1 MSGTKKSRPT
11 NKHSLLLS
19 PEENEQV
26 FRCLGSKNYTLS
38 TAVAQL
44 LSVEHHTPDLWVSK
58 QFGVVCLVKDY
69 NARGYFLRMY
79 DIKKG
84 FIVWEQEIYDEFN
97 STRLCDEL
105 LAFEGDYC
113 MFGLNFASVDE
124 ANDFHCQIQKLQNR
138 IAERES
144 ASRTVAPSEP
154 HSMYTMAPT
163 YSSVTSMSVVM
174 PFTSVTSGLT
184 TTQKAKRKKSR
195 RKIDKKEIGNPTNFE
210 HRAHIGWDKNK
221 GFTAEGEGADPEL
234 KAILSKLNLPTDF
247 QETEKQAIYS
257 VINQMGGIEAV
268 TRQLKQE
275 KPVHHRSTV
284 AVGMPN
290 RNMGTANR
298 AGPPPSRPALPTPRD
313 VPTPVQQP
321 QRPLPPSGYSSLSA
335 GPPAPLIHGGRHQES
350 TTVALTVAQQPP
362 PPPPPPPPPLPPLL
376 SAPHQPPM
384 MMFHSEEMVPKAPA
398 APPPPAPPPPPPF
411 PTETVPS
418 VEDKFKSARSNLLDE
433 IRRGKALKHVD
444 ERSSNTAKEPAAVDN
459 RMALMNQIAQGVNL
473 KPVEKMPQSNAK
485 DDEAEKMGG
494 IAGALARALLER
506 RGQMGV
512 ESDSSDEEDD
522 DDDDEDN
529 EWDDQLLKRC
539 LDTGMRVPF
548 LLLLKRTNL
557 FVPYGGWQLSTGRRA
572 LHLQEYHSKQ
582 LLDNFG
588 LTVQKFIV
596 VEAAEEAAVRLQK
609 FVANEYVVK
618 AQILAGG
625 RGKGKF
631 DNGLEGGVKL
641 ARSPKQAIEYVK
653 KMVNHRLFTNQTSSD
668 GILVKKVMIA
678 ESVPIWRE
686 GYLAIMVDRT
696 LESPLIIASPS
707 GGVDIEEV
715 SVKSPE
721 LMLKL
726 PIDLEVGLSPA
737 VALKIA
743 KFLQFSENA
752 TEKAKDEILH
762 LYEMFVRTDATMI
775 EVNPICETTNSDGIY
790 LVDAK
795 LHFDDNAFFR
805 QREIF
810 ALTNLSDRDPRENEA
825 ESYGLNFVSM
835 DGNIGCLVNGAGLA
849 MATMDLIKLHG
860 GEPANFLDV
869 GGSADASQVSRG
881 IEIISHDPK
890 VKAIFVNIFGGIV
903 NCQTIARGVIAAME
917 KIGSRLPI
925 ILRLE
930 GTDDLTAKRLLRES
944 HQTMLMANNMEHGVS
959 LSIEAI
965 SSDYRQTE
973 GAKTA

>member
-1 MSGTKKSRPT
+1 LNSVSSMSGTKKSRPT

-84 FIVWEQEIYDEFN
+84 FIVWEQEVYDEFS

-184 TTQKAKRKKSR
+184 ATQKAKRKKSR

-275 KPVHHRSTV
+275 KPVHNRSTV

-290 RNMGTANR
+290 RNMGIANR
-298 AGPPPSRPALPTPRD
+298 AGPPPSRPALPAARD
-313 VPTPVQQP
+313 IPTPVQQP

-335 GPPAPLIHGGRHQES
+335 GPPAPQIYGGRYQES
-350 TTVALTVAQQPP
+350 TTMASTVSNVAQQPP
-362 PPPPPPPPPLPPLL
+362 PPPPPPPPLL
-376 SAPHQPPM
+376 SAHHQPPM
-384 MMFHSEEMVPKAPA
+384 MMFHSEEMVPKVPA

-411 PTETVPS
+411 PTEIVAS

-444 ERSSNTAKEPAAVDN
+444 ERSSNTAKEPAAAVDN

-473 KPVEKMPQSNAK
+473 KPVEKMSHSNAK

-512 ESDSSDEEDD
+512 ESDSSDEDDD

-529 EWDDQLLKRC
+529 EWDEILL
-539 LDTGMRVPF
+539 LSGMRVPF
-548 LLLLKRTNL
+548 LRLLKRTDL
-557 FVPYGGWQLSTGRRA
+557 IVPYGWQLSSGRRA

-596 VEAAEEAAVRLQK
+596 VEAAEEAAVRLHK

-625 RGKGKF
+625 RGKGRF

-641 ARSPKQAIEYVK
+641 ARSSKQAIEYVK

-707 GGVDIEEV
+707 GGVDIEDV

-775 EVNPICETTNSDGIY
+775 EVNPICETTNNDGIY

-810 ALTNLSDRDPRENEA
+810 ALTNLSDRDPRELEA
-825 ESYGLNFVSM
+825 ELYGLNFVSM

-869 GGSADASQVSRG
+869 GGSADASQVSHG

-944 HQTMLMANNMEHGVS
+944 HYTLLMANNMEHGVS

-965 SSDYRQTE
+965 SSDLIMQMHLF
-973 GAKTA
+973 

>member
-1 MSGTKKSRPT
+1 LCKTMLLLRLFFIVSFVFLFNQTYRI
-11 NKHSLLLS
+11 LLLS
-19 PEENEQV
+19 
-26 FRCLGSKNYTLS
+26 
-38 TAVAQL
+38 
-44 LSVEHHTPDLWVSK
+44 
-58 QFGVVCLVKDY
+58 
-69 NARGYFLRMY
+69 
-79 DIKKG
+79 
-84 FIVWEQEIYDEFN
+84 
-97 STRLCDEL
+97 
-105 LAFEGDYC
+105 
-113 MFGLNFASVDE
+113 
-124 ANDFHCQIQKLQNR
+124 
-138 IAERES
+138 
-144 ASRTVAPSEP
+144 
-154 HSMYTMAPT
+154 
-163 YSSVTSMSVVM
+163 
-174 PFTSVTSGLT
+174 
-184 TTQKAKRKKSR
+184 
-195 RKIDKKEIGNPTNFE
+195 
-210 HRAHIGWDKNK
+210 
-221 GFTAEGEGADPEL
+221 
-234 KAILSKLNLPTDF
+234 
-247 QETEKQAIYS
+247 
-257 VINQMGGIEAV
+257 
-268 TRQLKQE
+268 
-275 KPVHHRSTV
+275 
-284 AVGMPN
+284 
-290 RNMGTANR
+290 
-298 AGPPPSRPALPTPRD
+298 
-313 VPTPVQQP
+313 
-321 QRPLPPSGYSSLSA
+321 
-335 GPPAPLIHGGRHQES
+335 
-350 TTVALTVAQQPP
+350 
-362 PPPPPPPPPLPPLL
+362 
-376 SAPHQPPM
+376 
-384 MMFHSEEMVPKAPA
+384 
-398 APPPPAPPPPPPF
+398 
-411 PTETVPS
+411 
-418 VEDKFKSARSNLLDE
+418 
-433 IRRGKALKHVD
+433 
-444 ERSSNTAKEPAAVDN
+444 
-459 RMALMNQIAQGVNL
+459 
-473 KPVEKMPQSNAK
+473 
-485 DDEAEKMGG
+485 
-494 IAGALARALLER
+494 
-506 RGQMGV
+506 
-512 ESDSSDEEDD
+512 
-522 DDDDEDN
+522 
-529 EWDDQLLKRC
+529 
-539 LDTGMRVPF
+539 GMRVPF
-548 LLLLKRTNL
+548 LRLLKRTDL
-557 FVPYGGWQLSTGRRA
+557 SVPYGWQLSSARRA

-596 VEAAEEAAVRLQK
+596 VEAAEEAAVRLHK

-625 RGKGKF
+625 RGKGRF

-686 GYLAIMVDRT
+686 SYLAIMVDRT

-707 GGVDIEEV
+707 GGVNIEEV

-752 TEKAKDEILH
+752 TEKVARDEILH

-775 EVNPICETTNSDGIY
+775 EVNPICETTNSDVY

-795 LHFDDNAFFR
+795 LHFDDNASFR

-810 ALTNLSDRDPRENEA
+810 SLTDLSDRNPRELEA
-825 ESYGLNFVSM
+825 ELYGLNFVSM

-869 GGSADASQVSRG
+869 GGSADASQVSHG

-890 VKAIFVNIFGGIV
+890 KYVYDEFLFDYLQVKAIFVNIFGGIV

-944 HQTMLMANNMEHGVS
+944 RHTMLMANNMEHGVS

-965 SSDYRQTE
+965 SSDCRKTK

>member
-1 MSGTKKSRPT
+1 M
-11 NKHSLLLS
+11 NKCFDVWARKIILYRLLLRS
-19 PEENEQV
+19 FFQ
-26 FRCLGSKNYTLS
+26 LSITLLIS
-38 TAVAQL
+38 
-44 LSVEHHTPDLWVSK
+44 
-58 QFGVVCLVKDY
+58 G
-69 NARGYFLRMY
+69 MY

-84 FIVWEQEIYDEFN
+84 FIVWEQEVYDEFN

-350 TTVALTVAQQPP
+350 TTMALTVAQQPP

-411 PTETVPS
+411 PTEIVPS

-444 ERSSNTAKEPAAVDN
+444 ERTSNTAKEPAAVDN
-459 RMALMNQIAQGVNL
+459 RMALMSQIAQGVNL

-529 EWDDQLLKRC
+529 EWDDKRLLKKTLSVIVYIYASSC
-539 LDTGMRVPF
+539 AKICYFYGMRVPF
-548 LLLLKRTNL
+548 LLLLKRTNF

-572 LHLQEYHSKQ
+572 LHLQEYH
-582 LLDNFG
+582 
-588 LTVQKFIV
+588 T
-596 VEAAEEAAVRLQK
+596 AEEAAVRLQK

-775 EVNPICETTNSDGIY
+775 EVNPICETTNSDVY
-790 LVDAK
+790 LVDANCISTTMP
-795 LHFDDNAFFR
+795 L
-805 QREIF
+805 QTREIF

-825 ESYGLNFVSM
+825 ESY
-835 DGNIGCLVNGAGLA
+835 A

-869 GGSADASQVSRG
+869 GGSADASQVSHG

-930 GTDDLTAKRLLRES
+930 GTDDLTAKRLLRK
-944 HQTMLMANNMEHGVS
+944 QKA
-959 LSIEAI
+959 
-965 SSDYRQTE
+965 RKQP
-973 GAKTA
+973 K